1 MDVQVV
7 RAPLLLPGDRV
18 RLVSP
23 ASYPDQ
29 EWLDTSIE
37 VLEGWGFRP
46 EVGRHAMDRW
56 GPMAGRDFDRA
67 ADMNDAI
74 RDRGVRAI
82 VTTRGGAGSY
92 RIADQLDF
100 EALRAD
106 PKPIVGFSDITN
118 IHLAVWK
125 HCGLATIHG
134 CLAGERA
141 QASVYALLTK
151 SEGRVLHCNPLAL
164 SSAISV
170 PGRARGPLI
179 GGNLRELAGWAGA
192 GMPDLDGAIVLI

>member
-1 MDVQVV
+1 
-7 RAPLLLPGDRV
+7 
-18 RLVSP
+18 
-23 ASYPDQ
+23 
-29 EWLDTSIE
+29 
-37 VLEGWGFRP
+37 
-46 EVGRHAMDRW
+46 MDRW

-118 IHLAVWK
+118 IHLAV
-125 HCGLATIHG
+125 
-134 CLAGERA
+134 
-141 QASVYALLTK
+141 
-151 SEGRVLHCNPLAL
+151 
-164 SSAISV
+164 
-170 PGRARGPLI
+170 
-179 GGNLRELAGWAGA
+179 
-192 GMPDLDGAIVLI
+192 